1 MKVTPEVPKTPE
13 EKQKPVLQTAFFI
26 MPGNALRSLRD
37 ELQISTG
44 EKMSEGI
51 LYRYG
56 FRCGEGQIQNMDI
69 VCEDMISISEV
80 LPGLWGSV
88 GLGRIQLKDISDS
101 GMTVIFK
108 ESIEAMTVGQ
118 TMKPS
123 CDFTRGYLA
132 GMASA
137 LSNKAFTALE
147 TECMAK
153 GDQFCSHK
161 LNLAKGEVVPGQ
173 EASAKTESKY
183 RLERGVSYL
192 VEEETPEKSYDIF
205 VDTVTH
211 GGQGLCITRD
221 YPEKVRRMYNLKK
234 TPILWLSNA
243 ESEFAI
249 EPVQLGKLYH
259 QIEDFLKKSKDSVV
273 LLTGIEYIITQNN
286 YTSALKFLQLVR
298 DQVSIYDSL
307 LVAPI
312 SPSTLNERDLK
323 MIEREMKVL
332 TEK

>member
-1 MKVTPEVPKTPE
+1 MAGQPEQKPPE
-13 EKQKPVLQTAFFI
+13 EKQKTPLQTAFFI
-26 MPGNALRSLRD
+26 MPGNALKSLRD
-37 ELQISTG
+37 ELQISAG
-44 EKMSEGI
+44 EKMTEGI

-88 GLGRIQLKDISDS
+88 GLGRIQLKDITDS
-101 GMTVIFK
+101 GMTVLFK
-108 ESIEAMTVGQ
+108 ESIEAMTIGQ
-118 TMKPS
+118 SQTPS

-137 LSNKAFTALE
+137 LSTKSFNAIE

-161 LNLAKGEVVPGQ
+161 LALTKTDVAPGQ
-173 EASAKTESKY
+173 ETEAKTQSKY
-183 RLERGVSYL
+183 NLERGASYL
-192 VEEETPEKSYDIF
+192 LEEDAPDKSYDIF
-205 VDTVTH
+205 VDNVTH

-221 YPEKVRRMYNLKK
+221 YPEKVRKKYNLKK

-259 QIEDFLKKSKDSVV
+259 YIEDFLKKSKDSVV
-273 LLTGIEYIITQNN
+273 LLCGIEYIITQNN

-298 DQVSIYDSL
+298 DQISIYDSL
-307 LVAPI
+307 LIAPI
-312 SPSTLNERDLK
+312 SPATLNERDLK
-323 MIEREMKVL
+323 MIEREMKVFPL
-332 TEK
+332 K